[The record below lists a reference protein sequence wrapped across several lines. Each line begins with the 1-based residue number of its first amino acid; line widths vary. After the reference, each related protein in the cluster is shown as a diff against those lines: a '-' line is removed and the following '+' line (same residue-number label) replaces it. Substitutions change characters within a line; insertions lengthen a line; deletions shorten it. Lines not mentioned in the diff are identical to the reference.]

1 MPLPTEETIREALAQ
16 VVDPE
21 LHIDIL
27 NLGLIYA
34 VERDEEAKHVRVE
47 MTLTSPACPYGPE
60 LQRQTHD
67 AVAQLAN
74 VSTVHVEIVFSPP
87 WDPRT
92 MASDDAKDTL
102 GIF

>member
-1 MPLPTEETIREALAQ
+1 MSLPTEEQIREVLKT

-21 LHIDIL
+21 IHMDIL
-27 NLGLIYA
+27 NLGLVYGIQREE
-34 VERDEEAKHVRVE
+34 ERGHITVT

-60 LQRQTHD
+60 IQRQSHMVVS
-67 AVAQLAN
+67 ALPGVKSVN
-74 VSTVHVEIVFSPP
+74 VDITFTPP

-92 MASDDAKDTL
+92 MASDEAKDQL